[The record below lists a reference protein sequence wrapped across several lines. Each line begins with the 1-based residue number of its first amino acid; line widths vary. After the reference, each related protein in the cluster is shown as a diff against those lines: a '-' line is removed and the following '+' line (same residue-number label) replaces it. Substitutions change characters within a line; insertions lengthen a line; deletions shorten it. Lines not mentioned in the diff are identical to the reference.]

1 MRVVVVGAGEVGYH
15 VSERLAQEKHDVVVV
30 DTAPERLEYVKSH
43 LDVAVL
49 EGSGASPAVLRQAN
63 IKDAGLLVAVTN
75 HDEVNLVSCAAARG
89 YKDILKIARVSNPDF
104 YRGENRLYPETF
116 GVDVMINPE
125 KELALE
131 TFRMLQTTK
140 SKDIAVFADGE
151 IQIIALE
158 VVEDSPAAGRTL
170 IEIAGAGGA
179 RSKGMFTVVVRR
191 GEETVVPTG
200 STRIEAGDL
209 VYVAVLPTSIHE
221 ALALCGHEP
230 TALRRVMVAGGSRE
244 AFYFAELLAQ
254 HDIEATLLVRER
266 ERAQELAER
275 LNKALVLHGD
285 ATDIELLELE
295 GVGGVD
301 AFVALTDEDET
312 NILSALVAKDIGA
325 RQVVTLVNKSEYAPL
340 ARRIGLDVAVSP
352 RLSAANAILQHV
364 RRGKVTRVALLRDT
378 DGEAIS
384 FEVTAHSPIAGH
396 DLASVDFP
404 EGSIVAGVV
413 RGGHAFIPTGSDE
426 LKIGDSVI
434 VFALADAVD
443 KVAHLFPA

>member
-15 VSERLAQEKHDVVVV
+15 VAERLAQEKHDVVVV
-30 DTAPERLEYVKSH
+30 DSASERLDYVKNH

-63 IKDAGLLVAVTN
+63 IKEAELLIAVTN
-75 HDEVNLVSCAAARG
+75 LDEINLVSCAAARE
-89 YKDILKIARVSNPDF
+89 YDNILKIARVSNPDF
-104 YRGENRLYPETF
+104 YRGDNRWSPETF

-131 TFRMLQTTK
+131 TFRMLQTTA

-151 IQIIALE
+151 IQIISLE
-158 VVEDSPAAGRTL
+158 IAEGSPASGRTL
-170 IEIAGAGGA
+170 IEIAEGA
-179 RSKGMFTVVVRR
+179 RSSGMLTVVVRR
-191 GEETVVPTG
+191 DEKTIVPVG
-200 STRIEAGDL
+200 STRIETGDL
-209 VYVAVLPTSIHE
+209 IYVAVLPGSIPE
-221 ALALCGHEP
+221 ALALCGHKP
-230 TALRRVMVAGGSRE
+230 AALRRVMIAGGSRE

-254 HDIEATLLVRER
+254 HDIEATLLVRKR

-275 LNKALVLHGD
+275 LDKALVLHGD
-285 ATDIELLELE
+285 ATDVELLELE

-340 ARRIGLDVAVSP
+340 AVRIGLDVAVSP
-352 RLSAANAILQHV
+352 RLSAANAILRHV
-364 RRGKVTRVALLRDT
+364 RRGNVTRVALLRDI

-384 FEVTAHSPIAGH
+384 FEVTAHSPIAGL
-396 DLASVDFP
+396 DLAGVDFP
-404 EGSIVAGVV
+404 EGSIVAGIV
-413 RGGHAFIPTGSDE
+413 RGGKAFIPTGKDE
-426 LKIGDSVI
+426 FKVGDSVI
-434 VFALADAVD
+434 VFALAEAVD
-443 KVAHLFPA
+443 SVAHLFPE

>member
-15 VSERLAQEKHDVVVV
+15 VAQRLANERHDVVVV
-30 DTAPERLEYVKSH
+30 DTAAHRLEYVKSH

-49 EGSGASPAVLRQAN
+49 EGSGASPAVLRQAR

-75 HDEVNLVSCAAARG
+75 HDEVNLVSCSVARE
-89 YKDILKIARVSNPDF
+89 YKDILKIARVSDPGF
-104 YRGENRLYPETF
+104 YRGESQLHPETF

-125 KELALE
+125 RELALE
-131 TFRMLQTTK
+131 TFRMLQTTAAR
-140 SKDIAVFADGE
+140 DIAVFAEGE
-151 IQIIALE
+151 IQIIGLE
-158 VVEDSPAAGRTL
+158 VLPDSPAAGRTL
-170 IEIAGAGGA
+170 IEIAEGS
-179 RSKGMFTVVVRR
+179 RSSGMITVVVKR
-191 GEETVVPTG
+191 GDKVVVPKG
-200 STRIEAGDL
+200 ATRIEGGDL
-209 VYVAVLPTSIHE
+209 IYVAVLPDFVHE
-221 ALALCGHEP
+221 ALTLCGHQHSS
-230 TALRRVMVAGGSRE
+230 LKRVMIAGGSTE
-244 AFYFAELLAQ
+244 AYYFARLLAQ

-275 LNKALVLHGD
+275 LEKALILNGD

-325 RQVVTLVNKSEYAPL
+325 KQVVTLVNKSEYAPL

-352 RLSAANAILQHV
+352 RLSAANAILQYV

-378 DGEAIS
+378 EGEAIS
-384 FEVTAHSPIAGH
+384 FDLTARSHIAGH
-396 DLASVDFP
+396 PLSSIDFP

-413 RGGHAFIPTGSDE
+413 RGNQAIIPKGNDE
-426 LKIGDSVI
+426 LKVGDTVI
-434 VFALADAVD
+434 VFALASAVD
-443 KVAHLFPA
+443 RVAHLFPA